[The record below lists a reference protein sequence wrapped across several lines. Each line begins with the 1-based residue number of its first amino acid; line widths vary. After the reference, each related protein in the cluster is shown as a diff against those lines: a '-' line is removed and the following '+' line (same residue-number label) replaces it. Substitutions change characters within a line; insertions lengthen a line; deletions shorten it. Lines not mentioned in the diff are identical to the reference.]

1 MAAGKD
7 RRGMVAAKADNS
19 GKPCRR
25 SAAPGGTGEI
35 SNLAGSNPRRASEKS
50 ARAGTESRRS
60 AKEKRKHPRNRQT
73 LKERPKPS
81 RPRARRQTR
90 GHKEIK
96 TPISKIREGTD
107 HGTRGRDV
115 WCSMSAGV
123 RGSGDRPASAKK
135 TDLRMDI
142 RAVGRQCGLLKK
154 SFKPLPPN
162 QQINK
167 STNQQLNNST
177 NQQLNKSN

>member
-73 LKERPKPS
+73 LKERIIE
-81 RPRARRQTR
+81 Q
-90 GHKEIK
+90 GFEM
-96 TPISKIREGTD
+96 
-107 HGTRGRDV
+107 
-115 WCSMSAGV
+115 CGV
-123 RGSGDRPASAKK
+123 LCPPGCG
-135 TDLRMDI
+135 
-142 RAVGRQCGLLKK
+142 VGR
-154 SFKPLPPN
+154 PPRIRKENRFENGHPRRRETVRFIEEKLQTIATQSTN

-167 STNQQLNNST
+167 STTQQINNST
-177 NQQLNKSN
+177 NQQIKLTQ